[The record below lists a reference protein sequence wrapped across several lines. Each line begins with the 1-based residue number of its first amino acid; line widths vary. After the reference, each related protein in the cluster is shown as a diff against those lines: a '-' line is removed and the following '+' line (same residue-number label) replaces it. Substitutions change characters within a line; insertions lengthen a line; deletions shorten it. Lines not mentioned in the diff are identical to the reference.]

1 MYWSFFVLVFVR
13 SSFRVLSRI
22 SWLINQLS
30 VSELFV
36 FIRAIRCFSLRVE
49 MSVKEFFAFVFAFVF
64 VLVFVRSSF
73 RVLSRI
79 PWLNQSFE
87 CK

>member
-1 MYWSFFVLVFVR
+1 MYESVLEFFFVLVFAR

-30 VSELFV
+30 VRELFV

-49 MSVKEFFAFVFAFVF
+49 MSVKEFFAFFLFLF
-64 VLVFVRSSF
+64 SYEVRSVYF
-73 RVLSRI
+73 RVFRG
-79 PWLNQSFE
+79 
-87 CK
+87 